1 MVLQYKNGFMIKAPW
16 CSSVEK
22 HMLLAEE
29 KKNEL
34 GKYCTA
40 LKSFQ
45 YLN

>member
-29 KKNEL
+29 KKKTNL
-34 GKYCTA
+34 ASTV
-40 LKSFQ
+40 L
-45 YLN
+45 L